1 MKVRIPQG
9 GGTADMLKQFQKMQ
23 ADMQTKQAELEE
35 AEYTVSAGGGAV
47 TVKINGKKE
56 ILALDIQPE
65 IVDPDDVETL
75 SDILVA
81 GINQAIRTVEE
92 AAAAGM
98 ESITGQMNLAGIP
111 GMSGMMPGL
120 F

>member
-9 GGTADMLKQFQKMQ
+9 GGMADMLKQAQKMQ
-23 ADMQTKQAELEE
+23 ADMQEKQAELEA

-47 TVKINGKKE
+47 SVRINGKKE
-56 ILALDIQPE
+56 ILAIDIEPE

-75 SDILVA
+75 TDILVA
-81 GINQAIRTVEE
+81 GVNQAIRTVEE
-92 AAAAGM
+92 AAASEM
-98 ESITGQMNLAGIP
+98 EKITGQMNLP
-111 GMSGMMPGL
+111 GMPGMPGL